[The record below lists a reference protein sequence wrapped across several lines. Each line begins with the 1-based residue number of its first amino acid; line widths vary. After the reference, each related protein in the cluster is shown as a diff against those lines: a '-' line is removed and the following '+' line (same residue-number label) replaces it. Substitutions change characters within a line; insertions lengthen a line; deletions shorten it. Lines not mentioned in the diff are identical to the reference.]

1 MMAPSERRRYC
12 DKQWLISKRS
22 LENEFDIPFEK
33 VQVKAQVENL
43 FFSYVQ
49 DHLFSNE
56 ACISLY
62 YRLFFFSTLL
72 LVQILENEGVDIEGF
87 QLHELK
93 PVYEAS
99 LNWAKKS
106 SDQAQ
111 LERVL
116 INVNVALELLI
127 HDFIDQSAA

>member
-1 MMAPSERRRYC
+1 
-12 DKQWLISKRS
+12 
-22 LENEFDIPFEK
+22 
-33 VQVKAQVENL
+33 
-43 FFSYVQ
+43 
-49 DHLFSNE
+49 
-56 ACISLY
+56 
-62 YRLFFFSTLL
+62 L
-72 LVQILENEGVDIEGF
+72 LVQILENEGIDIGGF

-99 LNWAKKS
+99 LNWSKKS

-127 HDFIDQSAA
+127 HDFIDESSI